1 MTKVKEVIPHP
12 DFKLTV
18 IFEDNNISTID
29 MNFIFQESGPV
40 VNPLKSYEN
49 FRLVFVEDG
58 VITWPT
64 GYDIDPQYLR
74 ELAS

>member
-1 MTKVKEVIPHP
+1 MTKVKKVIPHP

-18 IFEDNNISTID
+18 FFEDNNVSTVD
-29 MNFIFQESGPV
+29 MNFIFKESGPV
-40 VNPLKSYEN
+40 VDPLKTYEH
-49 FRLVFVEDG
+49 FRLVFIEDG

-64 GYDIDPQYLR
+64 GYDIDPEYLL

>member
-1 MTKVKEVIPHP
+1 MIKVKSVIPHP

-18 IFEDNNISTID
+18 IFEDNTTSTVD

-40 VNPLKSYEN
+40 VNPLKTYDQ
-49 FRLVFVEDG
+49 FKLVYIQDG
-58 VITWPT
+58 IITWPT
-64 GYDIDPQYLR
+64 GYDIDPNYLL

>member
-1 MTKVKEVIPHP
+1 MIKVKRVIPHP

-18 IFEDNNISTID
+18 IFENNSISTVD

-40 VNPLKSYEN
+40 VNPLKSYDQ
-49 FRLVFVEDG
+49 FCLVYIEDG

-64 GYDIDPQYLR
+64 GYDIDPHYLL